1 MKRASKK
8 VREIR
13 FHSGKCGRIICVNS
27 YAEQEYAKRLEA
39 DDRVEN
45 YEENCCLD
53 PERFQHVN
61 PVGIRAAYMKQEWK
75 TDFLIYHRDGT
86 TGTARSISVRA
97 GCMSIQTPGQTAGQT
112 SAQNRETVLM
122 ESPATPSRI
131 GWRSSLFPGGTPGD
145 PRP

>member
-45 YEENCCLD
+45 YEEN
-53 PERFQHVN
+53 
-61 PVGIRAAYMKQEWK
+61 AYW
-75 TDFLIYHRDGT
+75 DFAHAVLY
-86 TGTARSISVRA
+86 ASI
-97 GCMSIQTPGQTAGQT
+97 P
-112 SAQNRETVLM
+112 SAQ
-122 ESPATPSRI
+122 
-131 GWRSSLFPGGTPGD
+131 
-145 PRP
+145 

>member
-8 VREIR
+8 QREIR

-53 PERFQHVN
+53 PERFQYVA
-61 PVGIRAAYMKQEWK
+61 PVGIRASYLKQEWK

-86 TGTARSISVRA
+86 QAVREVVRA
-97 GCMSIQTPGQTAGQT
+97 DELTKA
-112 SAQNRETVLM
+112 TVL
-122 ESPATPSRI
+122 EQLELSRRYWKAVGVSDWRVALFREGVVSPAP
-131 GWRSSLFPGGTPGD
+131 
-145 PRP
+145 

>member
-8 VREIR
+8 QREIR

-53 PERFQHVN
+53 TEQFQHVN
-61 PVGIRAAYMKQEWK
+61 PVGIRASYLKQEWK
-75 TDFLIYHRDGT
+75 TDFLIHRTDGT
-86 TGTARSISVRA
+86 QAVREVV
-97 GCMSIQTPGQTAGQT
+97 
-112 SAQNRETVLM
+112 REDELTKATVL
-122 ESPATPSRI
+122 EQLELSRRYWEAV
-131 GWRSSLFPGGTPGD
+131 GVSDWRVALFREGGVTHAS
-145 PRP
+145 

>member
-45 YEENCCLD
+45 YEENCRLD
-53 PERFQHVN
+53 PEQFQHVN
-61 PVGIRAAYMKQEWK
+61 PVGIRASYLKQEWK
-75 TDFLIYHRDGT
+75 TDFLID
-86 TGTARSISVRA
+86 
-97 GCMSIQTPGQTAGQT
+97 
-112 SAQNRETVLM
+112 L
-122 ESPATPSRI
+122 
-131 GWRSSLFPGGTPGD
+131 
-145 PRP
+145 